1 MDQDAFRSLLATPAR
16 SSDQGRSPTSSRAP
30 ATSRF
35 GIAPPKRALA
45 QSTTKDLATDL
56 KPRKVPKP
64 RRNPDGSLYRDRAAE
79 RRAGR
84 DGDFADAEKLL
95 EDFKSRSETAGVSKD
110 VLEDQMKYLGGDE
123 HHSILVKG
131 LDIALLERK
140 KAELAQKAEREL
152 DDVEDE
158 LDAAFNE
165 NPVAPPLSGGVSP
178 PPRPSTSTARAGVGS
193 GSGGGAEPTL
203 AKRKKT
209 RDELIAEM
217 KAMRAGQAAAAA
229 GAAKGA
235 SDGGAGGGASESRF
249 KPIGSTS
256 TDNKKGKGK
265 ETASGGG
272 WKTVGGAGDGGGGEK
287 KKRKKRKV
295 VPPTAADQTLP
306 TAPDSATASAPS
318 KELPSSAPVPAPA
331 PAPAPV
337 AEDDDDMDIFGDV
350 GDYKGLDTDEESD
363 AGGGSAAPATSTA
376 TSTLTG
382 TGKRKYFDDDDDE
395 VDEMGTSTAPT
406 GIEDLAARQAAANV
420 AAAAAAAG
428 GAGPSA
434 GAGVGGGEEDEARG
448 EDRPMRLEGLSG
460 AGPSVKELLEMD
472 KAAEAEEKRQARK
485 LKAKEKAEAR
495 RANMTDADKANQDYQ
510 KMMAH
515 LEKKD
520 GGPGGGGGKKHSP

>member
-16 SSDQGRSPTSSRAP
+16 PSDNGRSPTASRAP
-30 ATSRF
+30 AASRF
-35 GIAPPKRALA
+35 GIAPPKRALP
-45 QSTTKDLATDL
+45 QSSKDLSTDL
-56 KPRKVPKP
+56 KPRKVNSSSTSKP

-95 EDFKSRSETAGVSKD
+95 EDFKTRSETAGVSKD

-165 NPVAPPLSGGVSP
+165 NPAAPPLSGTSP
-178 PPRPSTSTARAGVGS
+178 PPRPSTSTARGA
-193 GSGGGAEPTL
+193 GGGEQTL
-203 AKRKKT
+203 PKRKKT

-217 KAMRAGQAAAAA
+217 KAMRAGQAAAT
-229 GAAKGA
+229 GA
-235 SDGGAGGGASESRF
+235 SEGGGGGASESRF
-249 KPIGSTS
+249 KPIGSTG
-256 TDNKKGKGK
+256 TDKKGKGK
-265 ETASGGG
+265 ETASGG
-272 WKTVGGAGDGGGGEK
+272 WKTVGGAGVGDDGREK

-295 VPPTAADQTLP
+295 VPPPTAAPAAADQTLS

-318 KELPSSAPVPAPA
+318 KELPSLAPTASVPAPA
-331 PAPAPV
+331 PVPD
-337 AEDDDDMDIFGDV
+337 DDDDMDIFGDV

-363 AGGGSAAPATSTA
+363 AGGGQGGSAAAAAPATST
-376 TSTLTG
+376 STGTGTG
-382 TGKRKYFDDDDDE
+382 TGKRKYFDDDDEEDTI
-395 VDEMGTSTAPT
+395 GTSTAPT
-406 GIEDLAARQAAANV
+406 GLEDLAARQAAAN
-420 AAAAAAAG
+420 AAAATG

-434 GAGVGGGEEDEARG
+434 GAGAGAGAGGAEQDEERG
-448 EDRPMRLEGLSG
+448 QDRPMRLEGLSG

-485 LKAKEKAEAR
+485 LMAKEKAEAR
-495 RANMTDADKANQDYQ
+495 RANMTEADKANQDYQ

>member
-16 SSDQGRSPTSSRAP
+16 SSDQGRSPSSRAP
-30 ATSRF
+30 TSRF

-45 QSTTKDLATDL
+45 QSSSKDLATDL
-56 KPRKVPKP
+56 KPRKVAKPK
-64 RRNPDGSLYRDRAAE
+64 RNPDGSLYRDRAAE

-95 EDFKSRSETAGVSKD
+95 EDFKTRSETAGVSKD

-140 KAELAQKAEREL
+140 KAELAQKAERQL

-158 LDAAFNE
+158 LDTAFNE
-165 NPVAPPLSGGVSP
+165 NPAAAPSP
-178 PPRPSTSTARAGVGS
+178 PRSSTSKVRA
-193 GSGGGAEPTL
+193 GGAESTL
-203 AKRKKT
+203 PKRKKT

-217 KAMRAGQAAAAA
+217 KAMRAGQATA
-229 GAAKGA
+229 GATTTTAG
-235 SDGGAGGGASESRF
+235 DPEGAGSRF

-256 TDNKKGKGK
+256 TDKKGKGK
-265 ETASGGG
+265 EIASGG
-272 WKTVGGAGDGGGGEK
+272 WKTVGGAGDGGEK

-295 VPPTAADQTLP
+295 VVPPTAAAANQTLSSA
-306 TAPDSATASAPS
+306 APDSATASAPPS
-318 KELPSSAPVPAPA
+318 NELPSSAPVPAPV
-331 PAPAPV
+331 PV
-337 AEDDDDMDIFGDV
+337 PDDDDDDMDIFGDV

-363 AGGGSAAPATSTA
+363 AGGQGGGGGGGGAAAAAPAISTST
-376 TSTLTG
+376 STG

-395 VDEMGTSTAPT
+395 EDQIGTSTAPT
-406 GIEDLAARQAAANV
+406 GLEDLAARQAAAN
-420 AAAAAAAG
+420 AAAAAAAAVAG

-434 GAGVGGGEEDEARG
+434 GTGTGAGAGGGEEDEARG
-448 EDRPMRLEGLSG
+448 EEDRPMRLEGLSG

-472 KAAEAEEKRQARK
+472 KAAEAEEKRQAPNRIARRK

-495 RANMTDADKANQDYQ
+495 RANMTEADKANQDYQ

-520 GGPGGGGGKKHSP
+520 GGPGGGGGKKHST

>member
-1 MDQDAFRSLLATPAR
+1 MNQDAFRSLLATPAR
-16 SSDQGRSPTSSRAP
+16 SGGSPTASTSSA
-30 ATSRF
+30 ASRF
-35 GIAPPKRALA
+35 GIAPPKRALP
-45 QSTTKDLATDL
+45 SKGSSTDL
-56 KPRKVPKP
+56 KPRKVNSSGSASGSAPKP
-64 RRNPDGSLYRDRAAE
+64 KRNPDGSLYRDRAAE

-140 KAELAQKAEREL
+140 KAELAQRAEQEL

-158 LDAAFNE
+158 LDAAFE
-165 NPVAPPLSGGVSP
+165 NNPAPPVTAAASP
-178 PPRPSTSTARAGVGS
+178 PPTASKVKVASNSTA
-193 GSGGGAEPTL
+193 GGAAP

-209 RDELIAEM
+209 RDELLAEL
-217 KAMRAGQAAAAA
+217 KAMRAGGGAGAVSPDAAPA
-229 GAAKGA
+229 GAASA
-235 SDGGAGGGASESRF
+235 DSRF
-249 KPIGSTS
+249 KPIGSTAKVA
-256 TDNKKGKGK
+256 DKKGKGK
-265 ETASGGG
+265 EVASG
-272 WKTVGGAGDGGGGEK
+272 WKAVGASAPEGGEK

-295 VPPTAADQTLP
+295 VPAVDDAATITSAAASTVPKQPASPPPKAAPLP
-306 TAPDSATASAPS
+306 P
-318 KELPSSAPVPAPA
+318 PVPAP
-331 PAPAPV
+331 
-337 AEDDDDMDIFGDV
+337 EDIDDDMDIFGDV

-363 AGGGSAAPATSTA
+363 VEGGAAAAAAAAPQNATLPPA
-376 TSTLTG
+376 
-382 TGKRKYFDDDDDE
+382 KRKYFDDEDEDDE
-395 VDEMGTSTAPT
+395 RIDTSTAPT
-406 GIEDLAARQAAANV
+406 GMEDLAAKQAAAN
-420 AAAAAAAG
+420 AAAAAG
-428 GAGPSA
+428 TGRGSKRDGEAPEE
-434 GAGVGGGEEDEARG
+434 GEER

-495 RANMTDADKANQDYQ
+495 RANMTEADKANQDYQ

-520 GGPGGGGGKKHSP
+520 GGGGAKRPTP